1 MTNYGGVAGEQ
12 LRQFIERIERLEED
26 KKAIGEDIKEVYGEA
41 KSTGFDA
48 KIMRQIIRIRKMD
61 AAEQQE
67 QESLLDLYKHA
78 LGMVVDDYEEASAAA
93 EAISQAE
100 KVEKSAEV
108 EAEVA

>member
-26 KKAIGEDIKEVYGEA
+26 KKNIGEDIKEVYAEA

-61 AAEQQE
+61 ASERQE
-67 QESLLDLYKHA
+67 QEALLDLYKHA
-78 LGMVVDDYEEASAAA
+78 LGMLMGELEDEADIPS
-93 EAISQAE
+93 
-100 KVEKSAEV
+100 
-108 EAEVA
+108 EAELAQQAQPQSQPEEELA